1 MKLKIK
7 MPLMFISF
15 LIINVLVLFLVTN
28 KFVVDGI
35 TNTAVRGFNSTAYT
49 FSRML
54 NNWIYEQGVTINSLV
69 SYNDTFYNYLID
81 PNELTRSDAVVDLL
95 EVESRDIVYSTL
107 LTDANGRIILESG
120 SGRVDFNRNFKS
132 HNAWNTQHTSL
143 DNVYIST
150 EIEKSFDDKIYVLP
164 IIFSLKD
171 SNGNHIGNFI
181 MNVNWDK
188 FIKDELSFDFGN
200 SARLVVFNDDG
211 LIIGHQ
217 NLNAMLLP
225 TFSGKDISA
234 ANGNLSFKSDVSGG
248 EVFVSYY
255 ETPITGW
262 NASVAIDS
270 KELYADAS
278 TTRGIIA
285 IVSVFMVIVGSIII
299 IFMSRSI
306 SNNILIF
313 RSAITQIS
321 SGDFTVIPPENI
333 LISKDEWGDIGRAL
347 KQHLENTSS
356 ILSKVNETIKLVS
369 DSSKGLTGDTEMLS
383 SRTESQAANL
393 EETASSMEEMAS
405 AIKQSTENAVSG
417 NNMMKES
424 TKSVNSASLIITS
437 TTENIEEVH
446 EASAKISDI
455 TKIIEN
461 IAFQTNILALNAAVE
476 AARAGEQGKGFAV
489 VASEVRNLAQTTQSS
504 VKDISTLIAD
514 SNDKIN
520 KATTTAHES
529 SDIFAQI
536 RENIEKTSQIMEDIS
551 SFAVEQ
557 QAGIEQVNKAV
568 MELDV
573 ATQENTSLVD
583 KTSMTAEVLF
593 KKSGELYELMKH
605 FKLPSTVKNIDE
617 IKIEKKALENN
628 KNKNDI
634 KLSTKSDKYD
644 NSKIVNNNKDKL
656 NQSEE
661 NQWASDYDKGQL
673 KVPASIKTANNK
685 EKLNQSEEDQWTSD
699 YDKGQL
705 KRPDDMIKKYEKK
718 EEETNPTGNDNEASS
733 SSHSSSSGEF
743 GDVKN
748 AYSKGGKVN
757 SDGFHEF

>member
-69 SYNDTFYNYLID
+69 SYNDTFYSYLMD
-81 PNELTRSDAVVDLL
+81 PSELNRADATHDLI
-95 EVESRDIVYSTL
+95 EVESRDIIYSTA
-107 LTDANGRIILESG
+107 LTDANGRVILEAG
-120 SGRVDFNRNFKS
+120 NRKIDVNRNFKS
-132 HNAWNTQHTSL
+132 HNAWNTQHSSL

-181 MNVNWDK
+181 MNVNWNK

-217 NLNAMLLP
+217 NLDAMFLP
-225 TFSGKDISA
+225 TFSGKDTSA
-234 ANGNLSFKSDVSGG
+234 SNANISFKSDVSGG
-248 EVFVSYY
+248 DVFVSYY
-255 ETPITGW
+255 EIPITGW
-262 NASVAIDS
+262 NASIAIDS
-270 KELYADAS
+270 EELYADAT
-278 TTRGIIA
+278 TTRTIIA
-285 IVSVFMVIVGSIII
+285 IVSVLMVIIGSIII
-299 IFMSRSI
+299 VFMSRSV
-306 SNNILIF
+306 SNNIIIF
-313 RSAITQIS
+313 RTLITHIS
-321 SGDFTVIPPENI
+321 GGDFTVIPSENI
-333 LISKDEWGDIGRAL
+333 LKSKDEWGDIGRAL

-383 SRTESQAANL
+383 GRTESQAANL

-446 EASAKISDI
+446 EASVKISDI

-583 KTSMTAEVLF
+583 KTSMTAEILF
-593 KKSGELYELMKH
+593 KKSSELYELMKH

-617 IKIEKKALENN
+617 IKIEKNALEKNN
-628 KNKNDI
+628 KKNDI
-634 KLSTKSDKYD
+634 KLSTTTKSD
-644 NSKIVNNNKDKL
+644 NSKIINNKE
-656 NQSEE
+656 QSAKSEKD
-661 NQWASDYDKGQL
+661 QWTSDYDKGQL

-685 EKLNQSEEDQWTSD
+685 EQLSKSEEDQWTSD

-705 KRPDDMIKKYEKK
+705 KRPDDMIKKYETK
-718 EEETNPTGNDNEASS
+718 EEEVNPIENNNEASS
-733 SSHSSSSGEF
+733 SSNSSSSGEF